1 MKQFNVVIIGFGRA
15 GKARLSS
22 LHQLGQ
28 THFTLVTKRP
38 QEVDK
43 FIKLKEL
50 EHLTVFVLQD
60 WQKVLSE
67 STAQTVFI
75 CSENHLHYEQVRYAL
90 EQKKHVCVE
99 FPLCMSLNQAEELY
113 ALAHHKNSV
122 LHVECIGT
130 LTSRHQELKSLVQD
144 QQIKRLEFDFTGSL
158 YRWLIDEVK
167 AKRFAEL
174 SFGRL
179 YQCIDLFAGLQV
191 LDVDLAQESDVKNP
205 LAYVLKLELGVHY
218 KDDAPIKIQI
228 IEHRKLE
235 AQRSSQVHAYSAHG
249 LIPLAPMQ
257 RSSLFLLD
265 SLHFFALV
273 EHCDQESKLK
283 SDDRYIL
290 DYALQDKV
298 LTTYALI
305 QKVNHLL

>member
-1 MKQFNVVIIGFGRA
+1 MIIGFGRA

-28 THFTLVTKRP
+28 THFTIITKRP

-50 EHLTVFVLQD
+50 EHLKVRVLQD

-67 STAQTVFI
+67 TTVHTVFI

-99 FPLCMSLNQAEELY
+99 FPLCVSLNQAEELY

-144 QQIKRLEFDFTGSL
+144 QQIIRVEFNFTGSL

-191 LDVDLAQESDVKNP
+191 LDVDLAQESDVKTP
-205 LAYVLKLELGVHY
+205 LAYVLRLELGVHH
-218 KDDAPIKIQI
+218 KDCAPTQIQI
-228 IEHRKLE
+228 IEQRRFE
-235 AQRSSQVHAYSAHG
+235 AQRSSQVHAYSIQG
-249 LIPLAPMQ
+249 PIPLAPMK

-265 SLHFFALV
+265 SQHFFALV
-273 EHCDQESKLK
+273 EHHDQKSKLQ
-283 SDDRYIL
+283 SDERYIPN
-290 DYALQDKV
+290 YALQDKV
-298 LTTYALI
+298 LSTYALI
-305 QKVNHLL
+305 QEVNLLL